1 MSTNEMPAI
10 AAATRT
16 TTGKS
21 EAARLRAEGHIP
33 AVAYGREIKAIGL
46 TVAPK
51 DVLAVLKA
59 ERGKNTL
66 VKIDVTGGEG
76 FLALIKDFSYHPVTR
91 KLQHVDFL
99 EVKLDREIEVQVPL
113 VTTGKAKGLAAGGIL
128 RQVYRTLPVFCVP
141 GKIPTNI
148 VVDVTEIDVNEA
160 VATKDLVLTE
170 GVSVRLPAEQ
180 TLVNVVA
187 PERDPAAEAE
197 KAAAALKDVKGAKK
211 K

>member
-21 EAARLRAEGHIP
+21 EAARLRAEGQIP

-66 VKIDVTGGEG
+66 VKIDVAGGEG

-113 VTTGKAKGLAAGGIL
+113 VTTGKAKGLVAGGIL
-128 RQVYRTLPVFCVP
+128 RQVYRTLPVVCVP

-148 VVDVTEIDVNEA
+148 VVDVTNIDVNEA

-187 PERDPAAEAE
+187 PERDPVAEAE